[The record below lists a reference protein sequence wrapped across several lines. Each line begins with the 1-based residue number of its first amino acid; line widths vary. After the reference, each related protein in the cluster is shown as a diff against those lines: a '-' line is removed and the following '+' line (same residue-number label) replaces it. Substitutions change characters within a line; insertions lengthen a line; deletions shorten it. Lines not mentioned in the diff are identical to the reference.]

1 MKKFLGIIFLCLLW
15 SNVGV
20 AAEELN
26 KNCIRKGTTI
36 FNKEVKP
43 HVTKNFVTVMY
54 FGCKS
59 MASWYWHRGKEK
71 DLETSHE
78 VAYKKCLKGASE
90 YKI

>member
-43 HVTKNFVTVMY
+43 HVTKNFVNYTY
-54 FGCKS
+54 HS
-59 MASWYWHRGKEK
+59 IEK
-71 DLETSHE
+71 VPFCLVKIEKY
-78 VAYKKCLKGASE
+78 YKT
-90 YKI
+90 Y